1 MRFQEKNAFL
11 ATYKIKIR
19 KLTYVFISI
28 DFLIILVPDESLS
41 FSNLGPLAELEF
53 LFLKNVP

>member
-1 MRFQEKNAFL
+1 MPFWRPIKM
-11 ATYKIKIR
+11 KII

>member
-1 MRFQEKNAFL
+1 MRMSKF
-11 ATYKIKIR
+11 
-19 KLTYVFISI
+19 TYVFISI